1 MSLDEYESE
10 HKPMQVD
17 KVEYL
22 DCINKV
28 IHGDC
33 LEVMQKIK
41 PKSVDMIFS
50 QIYHT
55 DTTSC

>member
-10 HKPMQVD
+10 DKPMQVD

-41 PKSVDMIFS
+41 PNVGRFYSHRFTIR
-50 QIYHT
+50 IY
-55 DTTSC
+55 